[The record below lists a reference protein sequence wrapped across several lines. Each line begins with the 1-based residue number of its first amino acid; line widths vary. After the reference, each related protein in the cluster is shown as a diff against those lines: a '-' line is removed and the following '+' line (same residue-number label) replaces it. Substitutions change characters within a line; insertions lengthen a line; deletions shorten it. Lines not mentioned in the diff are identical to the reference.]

1 MAQQNMYRVGDY
13 VYFETSSPA
22 TPYQIRR
29 IEELNKT
36 VTGAVEAKVTC
47 FFRRRDLP
55 NSLLKIAD
63 QAERQNKILSNPRKT
78 LLEIKDSNASATN
91 GLLASTEIGNKQLK
105 ENGMESTTK
114 RLADGEMVHSD
125 GHQNKTMEL
134 DEIKS
139 ADEDADD
146 LSTIYSSTKCYGL
159 AGLPTGAEKLD
170 PDQLHELRQREL
182 FLSRIVETQ
191 PATQIR
197 GKCAVVILNE
207 VETCDMYLGQED
219 SFFYSLVYD
228 PANQSLLADKGR
240 IEIGDG
246 HQANIPE
253 MIVTQESLV
262 VNNVHEEENN
272 KDIKMEGITEN
283 EDCST
288 VSETPKTAGKNS
300 PVAQAGIG
308 KGVEVTDRE
317 RVVYHPYHNLHD
329 LEIDQF
335 LLVARAVG
343 TFSRALDS
351 SSSIKLP
358 TLHQTASAASRDITL
373 LHAMALLHQANYDLG
388 KATKFLVPPADKQ
401 HYPLEA
407 DRLTS
412 HNTSNLGGPILCR
425 DQLEEWSAA
434 ESTLFEDAIEK
445 YGKDF
450 HDIRLDCL
458 PWKSMRD
465 IVEYYYMWKTT
476 SRYSELQKSKNTEQ
490 ENKLKQVYIPN
501 YNKPNN
507 LISNTVPQHKSTY
520 PCESC
525 NAKEAPHWYHWG
537 PTQQLRLC
545 GECWMVWKK
554 RGGLKK
560 PHELE
565 TYDLDTTIDGR
576 FINRMAGR
584 NGGFQSGN
592 MRVAGAALSGILA
605 GQRGRV
611 AFYLNV
617 PLETRVARRL
627 APKHLFNV
635 RKAARSPFHEFN
647 VKPVQDYYFT
657 RPLTDVL
664 HTARQIKRGDSPW
677 AIEHLSKLHTKRIS
691 ASESAHQNGGKN

>member
-13 VYFETSSPA
+13 VYFETSSPG

-36 VTGAVEAKVTC
+36 VNGAVEAKVTC

-55 NSLLKIAD
+55 ISLLKIAD

-78 LLEIKDSNASATN
+78 LLETNNSNASATN
-91 GLLASTEIGNKQLK
+91 GMEIQQHK
-105 ENGMESTTK
+105 ENGINEPTAKRSTGDGVEIDEHQSASSGPEQTK
-114 RLADGEMVHSD
+114 Y
-125 GHQNKTMEL
+125 
-134 DEIKS
+134 
-139 ADEDADD
+139 ADEDDDNADSIHP
-146 LSTIYSSTKCYGL
+146 STNFYGF
-159 AGLPTGAEKLD
+159 AGLPSGAENLD
-170 PDQLHELRQREL
+170 PDKLHELRQREL

-240 IEIGDG
+240 IEIGDS
-246 HQANIPE
+246 HQAIIPE
-253 MIVTQESLV
+253 MIISQEAITIEASILHEKANDEEMEVDNDTEHKDVLSAEEKLQTTKKSLDPQI
-262 VNNVHEEENN
+262 E
-272 KDIKMEGITEN
+272 
-283 EDCST
+283 
-288 VSETPKTAGKNS
+288 KTCN
-300 PVAQAGIG
+300 I
-308 KGVEVTDRE
+308 EVTDRE
-317 RVVYHPYHNLHD
+317 QVVYHPYHNLRD

-476 SRYSELQKSKNTEQ
+476 SRYAEQQKSKNTER
-490 ENKLKQVYIPN
+490 ENKLNSV
-501 YNKPNN
+501 YNKTNAN
-507 LISNTVPQHKSTY
+507 LINNSAAQPKSGY
-520 PCESC
+520 SCESC
-525 NAKEAPHWYHWG
+525 NVKEAPQWYHWG
-537 PTQQLRLC
+537 PSQQLRLC
-545 GECWMVWKK
+545 GECWMIWKK

-560 PHELE
+560 AHELE
-565 TYDLDTTIDGR
+565 TYDLDMADGR
-576 FINRMAGR
+576 ITGANRIAGR
-584 NGGFQSGN
+584 NGGLFSSGN
-592 MRVAGAALSGILA
+592 ARAAGALSGILA

-627 APKHLFNV
+627 APKQLFNV

-647 VKPVQDYYFT
+647 LKPVQDYYFG

-664 HTARQIKRGDSPW
+664 HTARQVKRGGISHW
-677 AIEHLSKLHTKRIS
+677 AIEHLSKLHKKRIG
-691 ASESAHQNGGKN
+691 AAESAHQNGGKH